1 MQSLLEHF
9 NNFLEQGCQ
18 RTLKILKSLENEM
31 VALNDLEMLKYQ
43 ERTLK
48 SLDFYF
54 FPNLENLE
62 KLNFS
67 FIITE

>member
-1 MQSLLEHF
+1 ML
-9 NNFLEQGCQ
+9 
-18 RTLKILKSLENEM
+18 T
-31 VALNDLEMLKYQ
+31 LNDLEIPKYQ

-67 FIITE
+67 EEKIYR